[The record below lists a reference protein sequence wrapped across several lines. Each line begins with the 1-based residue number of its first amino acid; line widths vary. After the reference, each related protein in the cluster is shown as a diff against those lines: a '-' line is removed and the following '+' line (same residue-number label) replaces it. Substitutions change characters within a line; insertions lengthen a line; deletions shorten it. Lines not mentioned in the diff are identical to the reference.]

1 MNLIFA
7 KSSGNYGISGEEC
20 VYLIDINQSF
30 AVGLSREGNEKIAWV
45 GFDQGGIR
53 LECIAIVFTDHYYI
67 MHLKPISSKESIS
80 EIKNRLW

>member
-20 VYLIDINQSF
+20 VYLIDNNQSF

-45 GFDQGGIR
+45 GFDQEGIR